1 MLIVLLFFY
10 STQMSSEDCF
20 ELGRQSYVNDD
31 HYHTI
36 LWMQEAMS
44 RLDIESN
51 NRTRSF
57 SKADV
62 LDYLAFS
69 TYKEGNLSLL

>member
-1 MLIVLLFFY
+1 
-10 STQMSSEDCF
+10 MSSEDCF

-44 RLDIESN
+44 RLDVESN
-51 NRTRSF
+51 NNRTKSF

-69 TYKEGNLSLL
+69 TYKEGKRKTLEFKV